1 MTINFRVDS
10 VYLFGSYA
18 RASHNKW
25 SDIDIAV
32 ISPDF
37 SDGRFGE
44 AATNALLRR
53 AGPAATRNRNGWN
66 WVRPSVLCFILI
78 PRRQKVPGYMN
89 L

>member
-32 ISPDF
+32 ISSKKEIPDF
-37 SDGRFGE
+37 AKFESKMSRKINLHIIDIMKTPKEFINSL
-44 AATNALLRR
+44 A
-53 AGPAATRNRNGWN
+53 NG
-66 WVRPSVLCFILI
+66 VVLEGFVEMI
-78 PRRQKVPGYMN
+78 K
-89 L
+89 